1 MGKKKVLLVIAFV
14 VIAMVS
20 GGIVSIYAMNKSSV
34 EGKGSAQAEIID
46 KVQPENK
53 KTTQAE
59 IKSEV
64 QEDKMAFSCGISG
77 CTQTEVHVHNGEYC
91 YPHSADDGHAYHNC
105 GVLGCT
111 EMESHTHNSCGVKGC
126 TQTGE
131 HSHGVNGVGHHQSG
145 HGGGHH

>member
-14 VIAMVS
+14 VIAMIS

-77 CTQTEVHVHNGEYC
+77 CTQTE
-91 YPHSADDGHAYHNC
+91 
-105 GVLGCT
+105 
-111 EMESHTHNSCGVKGC
+111 
-126 TQTGE
+126 E
-131 HSHGVNGVGHHQSG
+131 HSHGGNGESHHRSG